1 MKSFSNYIKSLLP
14 SFETSRLKSL
24 LSSMCEEIQEIIIP
38 TIEKLLPI
46 FPANWKWRNNDVK
59 TFMTR
64 IQTTVKLKKVP
75 GNANAITIINAVLA
89 NMLITLPYM
98 RGEVDKA
105 FGRDVAADGLSY
117 NKTTM
122 LQFSELAEFFV
133 RYTQVLINYV
143 TSAELNAINGSQ
155 KVSGIGP
162 DDLDYLRVNIA
173 TYLVAL
179 RVLAIDINQL
189 KNDMRAIPDMIVD
202 ESTEEGAIALVGS
215 HKADPLGFAALPW
228 PLSSIYRI
236 RLGIAER
243 QVAKYETLIAES
255 KAVEYRI
262 LLMKQKIENGVGDAA
277 TERLLEVH
285 EERME
290 KLRYK
295 IAKLEQEYD
304 FK

>member
-1 MKSFSNYIKSLLP
+1 MKSFSSYIKSLLP

-24 LSSMCEEIQEIIIP
+24 LSSMCEEIQEILIP

-75 GNANAITIINAVLA
+75 GNANAIVIINAVLA
-89 NMLITLPYM
+89 NMLVTLPFM

-105 FGRDVAADGLSY
+105 FGREVAADGLTYS
-117 NKTTM
+117 KTTM
-122 LQFSELAEFFV
+122 LQYGELADFFV

-162 DDLDYLRVNIA
+162 DDLDYLRVNMP

-179 RVLAIDINQL
+179 RVLAIDVNQL
-189 KNDMRAIPDMIVD
+189 KSDMRSIPDMVID
-202 ESTEEGAIALVGS
+202 ESTESGAIALIGS
-215 HKADPLGFAALPW
+215 HKADPLGFASLPF
-228 PLSSIYRI
+228 PLSTIYRI
-236 RLGIAER
+236 RLGWAES
-243 QVAKYETLIAES
+243 QISKYEALVAES

-262 LLMKQKIENGVGDAA
+262 LLMTQRIEEGHGDAA

-285 EERME
+285 EERLE
-290 KLRYK
+290 KMRYK

-304 FK
+304 L

>member
-1 MKSFSNYIKSLLP
+1 MKSFSSYIKSLLP

-24 LSSMCEEIQEIIIP
+24 LNSMCEEIQEILIP

-75 GNANAITIINAVLA
+75 GNANAIVIINAVLA
-89 NMLITLPYM
+89 NMLVTLPFM

-105 FGRDVAADGLSY
+105 FGREVAADGLTYS
-117 NKTTM
+117 KTTM
-122 LQFSELAEFFV
+122 LQYGELADFFV

-162 DDLDYLRVNIA
+162 DDLDYLRVNMP

-179 RVLAIDINQL
+179 RVLAIDVNQL
-189 KNDMRAIPDMIVD
+189 KSDMRSIPDMVID
-202 ESTEEGAIALVGS
+202 ESTESGAIALIGS
-215 HKADPLGFAALPW
+215 HKADPLGFASLPF
-228 PLSSIYRI
+228 PLSTIYRI
-236 RLGIAER
+236 RLGWAES
-243 QVAKYETLIAES
+243 QISKYEALVAES

-262 LLMKQKIENGVGDAA
+262 LLMTQRIEEGHGDAA

-285 EERME
+285 EERLE
-290 KLRYK
+290 KMRYK

-304 FK
+304 L

>member
-1 MKSFSNYIKSLLP
+1 MKSFSSYIKSLLP

-24 LSSMCEEIQEIIIP
+24 LNSMCEEIQEILIP

-46 FPANWKWRNNDVK
+46 FSANWKWRNNDVK

-75 GNANAITIINAVLA
+75 GNANAIVIINAVLA
-89 NMLITLPYM
+89 NMLVTLPFM

-105 FGRDVAADGLSY
+105 FGREVAADGLTYS
-117 NKTTM
+117 KTTM
-122 LQFSELAEFFV
+122 LQYGELADFFV

-162 DDLDYLRVNIA
+162 DDLDYLRVNMP

-179 RVLAIDINQL
+179 RVLAIDVNQL
-189 KNDMRAIPDMIVD
+189 KSDMRSIPDMVID
-202 ESTEEGAIALVGS
+202 ESTESGAIALIGS
-215 HKADPLGFAALPW
+215 HKADPLGFASLPF
-228 PLSSIYRI
+228 PLSTIYRI
-236 RLGIAER
+236 RLGWAES
-243 QVAKYETLIAES
+243 QISKYEALVAES

-262 LLMKQKIENGVGDAA
+262 LLMTQRIEEGHGDAA

-285 EERME
+285 EERLE
-290 KLRYK
+290 KMRYK

-304 FK
+304 L